1 LGKNDSITKKYMRQ
15 NDRFADVCNY
25 YLFDGESVVKADEL
39 EEKDITE
46 LAVIKDKN
54 SKVMTAQRFRDIL
67 KNCIVK
73 SANGVTYMLIGIEN
87 QTDINYAMVIKNMV
101 YDALNYATQAEQCAK
116 RHRDDKDLEGAEFL
130 AGFAKNDKLMPVI
143 TITIYWNSGK
153 WDGSR
158 SLHEM
163 LDVKDKNILEYV
175 SDYKLN
181 LVVPNDIDDFDKF
194 NTELGKVFNFISY
207 SEDKDQIR
215 KRFYESESNEE
226 SMFSAD
232 AITLLNECVKANL
245 KTTKKKGGKTDVCK
259 GIKDLVEEEKKKSR
273 IEGESIGEIRG
284 EDFMATLV
292 AKLLEDNRMS
302 EVQKI
307 SSDKEL
313 REELYKE
320 YGIK

>member
-1 LGKNDSITKKYMRQ
+1 MS
-15 NDRFADVCNY
+15 
-25 YLFDGESVVKADEL
+25 
-39 EEKDITE
+39 
-46 LAVIKDKN
+46 
-54 SKVMTAQRFRDIL
+54 
-67 KNCIVK
+67 
-73 SANGVTYMLIGIEN
+73 
-87 QTDINYAMVIKNMV
+87 
-101 YDALNYATQAEQCAK
+101 
-116 RHRDDKDLEGAEFL
+116 
-130 AGFAKNDKLMPVI
+130 VI

-158 SLHEM
+158 SLYEM

-207 SEDKDQIR
+207 SEDKDEIR
-215 KRFYESESNEE
+215 RRFYESESNEE
-226 SMFSAD
+226 GMFSAD

-245 KTTKKKGGKTDVCK
+245 KTTQKRGGKTDVCK
-259 GIKDLVEEEKKKSR
+259 GIKDLVEEEKEKSRTEGRTEGR
-273 IEGESIGEIRG
+273 IEGRTEGEHIGE
-284 EDFMATLV
+284 DLMATLV
-292 AKLLEDNRMS
+292 GKLLEDNRMS
-302 EVQKI
+302 ELQKI

>member
-1 LGKNDSITKKYMRQ
+1 MS
-15 NDRFADVCNY
+15 
-25 YLFDGESVVKADEL
+25 
-39 EEKDITE
+39 
-46 LAVIKDKN
+46 
-54 SKVMTAQRFRDIL
+54 
-67 KNCIVK
+67 
-73 SANGVTYMLIGIEN
+73 
-87 QTDINYAMVIKNMV
+87 
-101 YDALNYATQAEQCAK
+101 
-116 RHRDDKDLEGAEFL
+116 
-130 AGFAKNDKLMPVI
+130 VI

-158 SLHEM
+158 SLYEM

-181 LVVPNDIDDFDKF
+181 LVVSNDIDDFDKF

-232 AITLLNECVKANL
+232 AIALLNECVKANL

-302 EVQKI
+302 EMQKI

-313 REELYKE
+313 REKLYKE